1 MGSNNKRIKQCKRK
15 GNIHRSQRIYK
26 PKRRMDKLKIF
37 FLLRKPKWYFVN
49 ACGNQ
54 IYTKIVYVCVCM

>member
-37 FLLRKPKWYFVN
+37 FIEK
-49 ACGNQ
+49 
-54 IYTKIVYVCVCM
+54 TKMVLC